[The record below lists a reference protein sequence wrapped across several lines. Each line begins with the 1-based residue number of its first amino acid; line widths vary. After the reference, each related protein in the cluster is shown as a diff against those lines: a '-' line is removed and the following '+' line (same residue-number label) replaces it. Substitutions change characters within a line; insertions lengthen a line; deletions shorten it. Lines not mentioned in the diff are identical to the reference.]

1 MRLSAI
7 IPTYNEQATLGELLR
22 RVLETPLD
30 IEAIV
35 VDDGST
41 DGTREILAEF
51 ERDPRVR
58 IVHHDTNRGKGA
70 AIRTGIAHV
79 TGDIVIIQDADL
91 EYFPEDYPALL
102 APFDD
107 PDVSVVY
114 GSRLRLKSNP
124 ACSPWFLLGGLS
136 LTWITNLLYRTGIT
150 DEPTCYKV
158 FRADLLKSLPLVCQR
173 FEFCPEVT
181 ARVAR
186 RGFRIREVPI
196 RYSPRSRAEGKK
208 IRMKDWFEAVA
219 VLLRQRFRR
228 GDSARRESA
237 PCERPP
243 ERKTG
248 R

>member
-1 MRLSAI
+1 VKLSVI
-7 IPTYNEQATLGELLR
+7 IPTFNEEGTLAEILR
-22 RVLETPLD
+22 RVLAIPLD
-30 IEAIV
+30 LEAIV

-41 DGTREILAEF
+41 DGTPAVLTGF

-58 IVHHDTNRGKGA
+58 VVRHGKNMGKGA

-79 TGDIVIIQDADL
+79 TGGIVIIQDADL

-102 APFDD
+102 APFEN
-107 PDVSVVY
+107 PEVSVVY

-150 DEPTCYKV
+150 DEPTCYKA
-158 FRADLLKSLPLVCQR
+158 FRADLLKSLPLACEG

-186 RGFRIREVPI
+186 MGFKIHEVPI
-196 RYSPRSRAEGKK
+196 RYSPRGRAEGKK
-208 IRMKDWFEAVA
+208 IRLKDWFEAVS
-219 VLLRQRFRR
+219 VLVRHRF
-228 GDSARRESA
+228 
-237 PCERPP
+237 P
-243 ERKTG
+243 
-248 R
+248 